1 MVDRVEGFREVHGDC
16 FVLMFSHVFENVLSE
31 IQMNSI
37 TDKIQRKF
45 IKLAEYD
52 SLCCFLTKISQETY
66 AIVSKQS
73 FSLTLL
79 IILSTITFH
88 FGLK

>member
-52 SLCCFLTKISQETY
+52 SLCCFLTNQQY
-66 AIVSKQS
+66 GYGAIVRFQ
-73 FSLTLL
+73 SLTVH
-79 IILSTITFH
+79 IMDRKKKKFSFRA
-88 FGLK
+88 